1 MYWCE
6 LMGFCN
12 NITQGCEVCYE
23 AIYGECNDVITFSL
37 GLTGNTTFF
46 LSLIDKFDI
55 VTQLTVTT
63 DVNGDFDITQTWTEF
78 FGAVEVQIFSDVMRN
93 TRVLFTVNSISFECI
108 VLDDPSVCDNK
119 LDFSESCNSQYLT
132 L

>member
-1 MYWCE
+1 
-6 LMGFCN
+6 MGFCN
-12 NITQGCEVCYE
+12 DITPACVTCYE
-23 AIYGECNDVITFSL
+23 AIYGKCNDVITFPL
-37 GLTGNTTFF
+37 GLDASTTYY
-46 LSLIDKFDI
+46 LNLIDKFDI

-78 FGAVEVQIFSDVMRN
+78 FGAIEIQIFSDPDRN
-93 TRVLFTVNSISFECI
+93 TRVLFTVNSISFDCI

-119 LDFSESCNSQYLT
+119 LDFSKTCNSQYLT